1 MNVALPRIWEAIQVS
16 SFRAQRAVVLVAPLS
31 GALCYDCFPWAA
43 RLLALAHGYVESRP
57 AGGYGLPMVAAISP
71 SPLLQL
77 GGV

>member
-1 MNVALPRIWEAIQVS
+1 MLLCHVS
-16 SFRAQRAVVLVAPLS
+16 GKRCKAQASERRERLCLVAPLS

-57 AGGYGLPMVAAISP
+57 AGGHGLQRVVATSP
-71 SPLLQL
+71 SPLLPR

>member
-1 MNVALPRIWEAIQVS
+1 MNVILPRFWDAMQVS
-16 SFRAQRAVVLVAPLS
+16 NFQAQRVVVLVAPLS

-57 AGGYGLPMVAAISP
+57 AGGHGLPMVVATSP
-71 SPLLQL
+71 SLPSPR

>member
-1 MNVALPRIWEAIQVS
+1 MNVILPRFWDAMQVS
-16 SFRAQRAVVLVAPLS
+16 SFRAHRAFVLVAPLS

-71 SPLLQL
+71 SLPSPR